1 MAIDWGTVA
10 ELATAGGTLALAIS
24 TFASV
29 RSANRSAR
37 ASEEA
42 LLVGLQP
49 LLVPSRLQD
58 ERQKIFF
65 MDGKHLVVDGGG
77 AAVDVDGDV
86 AYLAMSVRNAGQGI
100 AVLRCWHA
108 VPGRQL
114 GEQPPDL
121 SVFRRHSR
129 DIYVPPSDLGFWQ
142 AAFRDGQDP
151 ERDEV
156 IRAIKAAQPLT
167 VDVYYGD
174 YEGGQGMVSRFIIQ
188 PVGDDHVRWLPTVG
202 HHWNIDRPDPRWR
215 PGDGDVA

>member
-1 MAIDWGTVA
+1 MATDWATIA
-10 ELATAGGTLALAIS
+10 ELATAGGTLALAVS

-29 RSANRSAR
+29 RSANRAAR
-37 ASEEA
+37 AAEEA
-42 LLVGLQP
+42 LQVGLQP

-65 MDGKHLVVDGGG
+65 MDGKHLMVEGGG
-77 AAVDVDGDV
+77 AAVEVDGNV

-108 VPGRQL
+108 QPGQLL
-114 GEQPPDL
+114 GEQRPEM
-121 SVFRRHSR
+121 SVFRRHTR

-156 IRAIKAAQPLT
+156 IRVIKAAQPITIDIL
-167 VDVYYGD
+167 YGD
-174 YEGGQGMVSRFIIQ
+174 YEGGQLMISRFIMQ
-188 PVGDDHVRWLPTVG
+188 PVGNDDVRWLATVG

>member
-1 MAIDWGTVA
+1 MATDWATIA
-10 ELATAGGTLALAIS
+10 ELATAGGTLALAVS

-29 RSANRSAR
+29 RSANRAAR
-37 ASEEA
+37 AAEEA
-42 LLVGLQP
+42 LQVGLQP

-58 ERQKIFF
+58 ERQKVFF

-77 AAVDVDGDV
+77 AAVEVDGNV

-108 VPGRQL
+108 VPGQRT
-114 GEQPPDL
+114 GEQRPEM

-129 DIYVPPSDLGFWQ
+129 DIYVPPSDVGFWQ

-167 VDVYYGD
+167 VDVMYGD
-174 YEGGQGMVSRFIIQ
+174 YEGGQGMISRFIMQ
-188 PVGDDHVRWLPTVG
+188 PVGDDVRWLTTVG

>member
-65 MDGKHLVVDGGG
+65 MDGKHLVVEGGG

-108 VPGRQL
+108 VPAGSSGSSRRISRCSGGTAGTFTCHRPTWGSGRL
-114 GEQPPDL
+114 R
-121 SVFRRHSR
+121 SVMART
-129 DIYVPPSDLGFWQ
+129 PS
-142 AAFRDGQDP
+142 ATR
-151 ERDEV
+151 
-156 IRAIKAAQPLT
+156 
-167 VDVYYGD
+167 
-174 YEGGQGMVSRFIIQ
+174 
-188 PVGDDHVRWLPTVG
+188 
-202 HHWNIDRPDPRWR
+202 
-215 PGDGDVA
+215 

>member
-1 MAIDWGTVA
+1 M
-10 ELATAGGTLALAIS
+10 TLAASLPLAVVS
-24 TFASV
+24 PLLGGALSPLVV
-29 RSANRSAR
+29 RWHRKL
-37 ASEEA
+37 A

-58 ERQKIFF
+58 DRQKIFF

-114 GEQPPDL
+114 EEQRPDL

>member
-1 MAIDWGTVA
+1 
-10 ELATAGGTLALAIS
+10 
-24 TFASV
+24 
-29 RSANRSAR
+29 
-37 ASEEA
+37 
-42 LLVGLQP
+42 
-49 LLVPSRLQD
+49 
-58 ERQKIFF
+58 
-65 MDGKHLVVDGGG
+65 
-77 AAVDVDGDV
+77 
-86 AYLAMSVRNAGQGI
+86 MSVRNAGQGI